1 MSNKNKKQ
9 ADSKGQTGSSEEHKF
24 EAEVGKLLDLMINS
38 LYQDKEIFLRELISN
53 ASDACD
59 KVRYLALTKPT
70 LLGED
75 TELNVSIKA
84 DKSSGTLTITDNG
97 IGMTR
102 SELINNLGTIAKSG
116 TETFVKNLK
125 DEDKKNQE
133 LIGRFG
139 VGFYSAFMV
148 ASKVEV
154 VTKHAESNAGNKWIS
169 DGKGSFKIE
178 DDKTATR
185 GTKVILHIGK
195 GEEEFLDSIRIKGI
209 IKSYSDHIDIPVKFS
224 EEGVESEVINK
235 ASAIW
240 TRPKSDITDDSYTEF
255 YKHISHSPTEP
266 WRTIHLHAEGTIEYA
281 ALLYIPEAPPFDL
294 YDVKRQHKVKLYVR
308 KVFITDEC
316 EGLIPSW
323 LRFLRGVVDSSDLP
337 LNISRETLQHNP
349 VLSKIKNG
357 VTKRVLSELKTAT
370 KDTELYEEFWGN
382 FGAVLKEGIY
392 EDPGHKEKLL
402 DLARFRS
409 TLNEDSWVS
418 LSDYVSR
425 MPDKQT
431 SIYYLSADN
440 NITARS
446 SPHIE
451 GFKARGIEVLIM
463 TDPVDQFWLP
473 AVGDWDG
480 KAFQSVTQGSSDLN
494 DFELAE
500 KKTQEESETEGLGEV
515 DRLIAIVK
523 LTLGETVKDVR
534 TSDRLTD
541 SPVCLVADTGDVDMH
556 LERLL
561 QMHKQPVQEQQRV
574 LEINPSHKM
583 IRTLAAMVKEEG
595 SSGVL
600 ADASHLLLDQA
611 KILEGKPVSDPVAF
625 SQRFSTLLSLGLS
638 KQK

>member
-9 ADSKGQTGSSEEHKF
+9 SDSKGQTSSSEEHKF

-59 KVRYLALTKPT
+59 KVRYLALTKPK

-75 TELNVSIKA
+75 TELNVNIKA

-102 SELINNLGTIAKSG
+102 LELINNLGTIAKSG

-148 ASKVEV
+148 SSKVEV
-154 VTKHAESNAGNKWIS
+154 ITKHAESNDGNKWIS

-178 DDKTATR
+178 DDKTASR

-240 TRPKSDITDDSYTEF
+240 TRSKSDITDDSYTEF

-425 MPDKQT
+425 MPEKQT

-440 NITARS
+440 NTAARS

-494 DFELAE
+494 EFELAE
-500 KKTQEESETEGLGEV
+500 KKTLKESETEGLGEV

-583 IRTLAAMVKEEG
+583 IRTLAGMVKEEG

-600 ADASHLLLDQA
+600 ADVSHLLLDQA